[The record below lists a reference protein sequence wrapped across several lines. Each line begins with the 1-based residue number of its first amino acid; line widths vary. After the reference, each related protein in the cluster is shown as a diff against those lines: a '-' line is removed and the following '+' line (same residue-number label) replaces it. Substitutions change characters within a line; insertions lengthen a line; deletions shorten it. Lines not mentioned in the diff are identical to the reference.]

1 MIFNDFA
8 KAVGQLTDPRFAKVL
23 FFGVGLTVALL
34 FVIYVVFAWFIGWII
49 PDVITLPWIGE
60 ITWVD
65 NIASG
70 ASVLV
75 MLVLSMFLMVPVA
88 SIFTGFFLDTV
99 AAAVEEKHYPHLPKA
114 TPVPFGE
121 MIRDS
126 TAFLGLIVVA
136 NIAALLV
143 YLLTAIGAPLIFWT
157 LNGFLLGREYFQ
169 LVAMRRLGRE
179 GAKIARSRHNTT
191 ILMAGILMAVPLSIP
206 LVNLLVPILGA
217 ATFTHLFHRLYP
229 AENAPARAAPQAAIP
244 R

>member
-23 FFGVGLTVALL
+23 FFGLGLTVALL

-88 SIFTGFFLDTV
+88 SAFTGFFLDNV
-99 AAAVEEKHYPHLPKA
+99 AAAVEEKHYPHLPKVK
-114 TPVPFGE
+114 PIPFSE
-121 MIRDS
+121 TLRDS
-126 TAFLGLIVVA
+126 AAFLGLIVVA

-143 YLLTAIGAPLIFWT
+143 YALTTIAAPLIFWT

-179 GAKIARSRHNTT
+179 GAKIARARHGTT

-229 AENAPARAAPQAAIP
+229 AENAPARTAPQAAIP